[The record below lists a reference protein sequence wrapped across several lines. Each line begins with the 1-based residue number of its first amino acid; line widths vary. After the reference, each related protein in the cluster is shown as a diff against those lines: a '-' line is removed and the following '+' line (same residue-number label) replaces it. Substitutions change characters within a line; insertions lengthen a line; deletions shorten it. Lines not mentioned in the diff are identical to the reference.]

1 MLNLVWNLQLF
12 AEEGEGV
19 EGAIDTE
26 PTPND
31 TDVIPGDVAQD
42 SDVKT
47 DESDDVDQNGTDN
60 PETNRVSFDELI
72 KGDYKDDFK
81 KATSNLIRKRVK
93 GMQSKVDELSASQET
108 LKPMMLTL
116 ANKYQLNPEDPE
128 FNEKISEAVMNDRDI
143 YEGRA
148 MDAGLDSETYMKLQ
162 QMEVSNQLQDAQLK
176 AIEEEQHM
184 KEQYARHAQE
194 AEKLKETYPDFDLIT
209 EIKENQDFAY
219 LIDLGV
225 PVENAFHAVHWE
237 ELQAREAKA
246 IANVASKQVVQNV
259 MANKQRPQENG
270 LQQQPG
276 NQIGTR
282 IKSLSREELDELN
295 AKALRGEDVDLKEYS
310 I

>member
-42 SDVKT
+42 TDVK
-47 DESDDVDQNGTDN
+47 SDDVDQNGTDN
-60 PETNRVSFDELI
+60 PETNKVSFDELI
-72 KGDYKDDFK
+72 NGDYKDDFK
-81 KATSNLIRKRVK
+81 KATSDLIRKRVK
-93 GMQSKVDELSASQET
+93 PMQSKIDKFNASQET
-108 LKPMMLTL
+108 LKPMMLAL
-116 ANKYQLNPEDPE
+116 ANKYQLDPEDPE
-128 FNEKISEAVMNDRDI
+128 FNQKVSEAVVKDRDL
-143 YEGRA
+143 YEARA
-148 MDAGLDSETYMKLQ
+148 MEAGMDTETFMKLEE
-162 QMEVSNQLQDAQLK
+162 MEVSNQLQNAQLK

-209 EIKENQDFAY
+209 EIKENQEFAY